1 MMTTHTVII
10 YHIQISGSTK
20 KLYLIGCL
28 YLNHQRR
35 TMRNDDYFEIIKDGD
50 HKTEHLIVTL
60 ECPKCGCRVEA
71 NSKSKKLKRDDEDCR
86 ITYSCECPC
95 CGYTMFD
102 IDRKSV
108 RI

>member
-1 MMTTHTVII
+1 MT
-10 YHIQISGSTK
+10 
-20 KLYLIGCL
+20 
-28 YLNHQRR
+28 
-35 TMRNDDYFEIIKDGD
+35 DDYFKIIKDGD

-60 ECPKCGCRVEA
+60 ECSKCGCRVEA

-102 IDRKSV
+102 IDRKMV
-108 RI
+108 RV